1 MQNCLL
7 YSDHALQR
15 MAQRGIS
22 DEEIEYVC
30 RYGQAFH
37 CAGSV
42 QYFLRRK
49 DIPITD
55 QTKANLRKLEGTTV
69 LLDRETGSIVL
80 TVYRNKEALGQIR
93 RKTRYQRQKMIIQ

>member
-1 MQNCLL
+1 MQTCLL
-7 YSDHALQR
+7 YSDHALHR

-30 RYGQAFH
+30 RYGQAIN

-42 QYFLRRK
+42 HYFLRRK
-49 DIPITD
+49 DIPLQD
-55 QTKANLRKLEGTTV
+55 QNNSHLRKLEGTTV
-69 LLDRETGSIVL
+69 LLDQETGSVVL

-93 RKTRYQRQKMIIQ
+93 RKNRH